1 MLLMITVDEARAYA
15 HDYEA
20 TDAEMTAWIG
30 AAEAYIVDAIGT
42 KVKKEDERV
51 KLLCKLLVCDMDE
64 NRTTSAKESNSRRLL
79 VNSMILQLKTNAAA
93 AAAAAEEAST
103 GA

>member
-1 MLLMITVDEARAYA
+1 MLLMISVDEARAYA

-42 KVKKEDERV
+42 NVKREDERA

-79 VNSMILQLKTNAAA
+79 ISSMILQLKTDV
-93 AAAAAEEAST
+93 AAAAAEEAS
-103 GA
+103 ANA